1 MVTQLS
7 IGYSGIWRHETGLLK
22 GCMTEPVYVE
32 LHARSAFSFLESG
45 SLPEALATTAAELNL
60 PGIALLDRDGFY
72 GSARFHMAAQK
83 TGIRAHV
90 GTELS
95 VTSESGTINYP
106 LLCESQLGYQ
116 NLCRLIT
123 RTKLR
128 VPKHS
133 DSSARFT
140 ELEEHAAGLVCL
152 TGDERGPLAY
162 ALRGGG
168 MEAGRELLATLKGIF
183 DPGSVYVELQRHFQ
197 RDQEHRNQCA
207 IGLARELKL
216 PVLATNGVIYATA
229 ADHEVLDVFTCIK
242 NKQQLATGGR
252 ILCPN
257 SERYI
262 RTPALMAQIFA
273 DIPEA
278 IKNTVELSS
287 RLQFTLKD
295 LGYQFPKYPVPPGE
309 TMDSFLYA
317 RTWEGA
323 RKRYQPITNRV
334 TSQLDRELKL
344 IEHLGL
350 AGYFLIVWDIVRY
363 CNQNG
368 ILVQGRGSA
377 ANSAVCYS
385 LGLTAVDPI
394 GMDLLF
400 ERFLS
405 EERGEWPD
413 IDLDLPSGDGR
424 EKAIQYVYQRY
435 GQLGAAMT
443 ANVIT
448 YRGRLAAREV
458 GKVFGFDTETLDRLS
473 ALVGN
478 FEWRG
483 PNDTFDR
490 HFATAGLDLNQKRIA
505 KYLDL
510 CLRLQDMP
518 RHLSQHSGGMVIC
531 QGQLDSVVPLE
542 PATMPN
548 RVVVQWDKDDCADLG
563 IVKVDLLGLG
573 MMAVLKDS
581 IGLIREHYDE
591 EVDLAHLPQDAPDI
605 YGVIREA
612 DTIGMFQI
620 ESRAQ
625 MASLPRNNPEKFY
638 DLVTQVALIRPGPI
652 TGAMTAPYLKRR
664 QKKELVTYP
673 HPSLKSVLERTLG
686 VPLFQ
691 EQLLRMSMICANFTG
706 GEAEELRRALGHK
719 RSKKRMME
727 IEVRLRAG
735 MTQNGITPKAQDE
748 IVQFITSFALYGFPE
763 SHSASFALLAYASAF
778 LKVRYLAAFTAALLN
793 NQPMGFYAPATLVKD
808 AQRHGLKI
816 RPIDVKCS
824 NWDCSLEKLDGKI
837 VMRIGLR
844 YVRGLQQIT
853 AESLVQGR
861 QQRQFGSIAEL
872 VRRVPELSQ
881 GNLRM
886 LASIGALNN
895 IGEIGLHRRD
905 SLWQVEKAGKRVGK
919 LLEGIIDQDAASP
932 LAQMDTEERLV
943 SDYHG
948 TGLTTGPHPM
958 FYRRAEMRNL
968 NIKSAAELRA
978 MKHGRT
984 ATVAGAVITRQRP
997 GTASGLIFLTLEDET
1012 GYANVI
1018 VMPHVYEKY
1027 RQVVLEPRFVRVTG
1041 IVQNQDGI
1049 VHLRAEHV
1057 ESLAISAAQTAS
1069 HDFH

>member
-1 MVTQLS
+1 MQ
-7 IGYSGIWRHETGLLK
+7 
-22 GCMTEPVYVE
+22 YVE
-32 LHARSAFSFLESG
+32 LHSRSAFSFLQG
-45 SLPEALATTAAELNL
+45 ASLPEALALTATGLNI
-60 PGIALLDRDGFY
+60 PAMALLDRDGFY
-72 GSARFHMAAQK
+72 GSARFHMAAKK
-83 TGIRAHV
+83 TGISAHV

-95 VTSESGTINYP
+95 ISGDTGTVNYP
-106 LLCESQLGYQ
+106 VLCESQAGYQ

-123 RTKLR
+123 RSKLR
-128 VPKHS
+128 VPKHAA
-133 DSSARFT
+133 SSAQFC
-140 ELEEHAAGLVCL
+140 ELEEHAAGLICL
-152 TGDERGPLAY
+152 TGDEQGPFAH
-162 ALRGGG
+162 ALRTGG
-168 MEAGRELLATLKGIF
+168 MNAGRNLLAKLVSVFGHKN
-183 DPGSVYVELQRHFQ
+183 VYVELQRHFH
-197 RDQEHRNQCA
+197 REQEQRNQCA
-207 IGLARELKL
+207 ISLARELGL
-216 PVLATNGVIYATA
+216 PLLATNGVCYATA
-229 ADHEVLDVFTCIK
+229 PDREVLDVFTCIK
-242 NKQQLATGGR
+242 NKRQLATGGQL
-252 ILCPN
+252 LCAN
-257 SERYI
+257 AERHI
-262 RTPALMAQIFA
+262 RTPAQMARLFA

-278 IKNTVELSS
+278 ITNTVELSS

-295 LGYQFPKYPVPPGE
+295 LGYKFPNYPVPSGK
-309 TMDSFLYA
+309 TMNSFLYA

-323 RKRYQPITNRV
+323 RKRYQPITDKV
-334 TSQLDRELKL
+334 QIQLDRELKL
-344 IEHLGL
+344 IAKLGL

-385 LGLTAVDPI
+385 LGITAVDPI

-413 IDLDLPSGDGR
+413 IDLDLPSGDDR

-458 GKVFGFDTETLDRLS
+458 GKVFGFDTETLNRVS

-483 PNDTFDR
+483 PNDTLDR
-490 HFATAGLDLNQKRIA
+490 HFTTAGFDLTQKRIS

-510 CLRLQDMP
+510 CLRLQDIP

-542 PATMPN
+542 PATMPG

-581 IGLIREHYDE
+581 INLIRDHYHE
-591 EVDLAHLPQDAPDI
+591 EVDLAHLPADSPDI

-673 HPSLKSVLERTLG
+673 HPSLEPVLKRTLG

-727 IEVRLRAG
+727 IEIRLRNG

-763 SHSASFALLAYASAF
+763 SHSASFALIAYASAF

-793 NQPMGFYAPATLVKD
+793 NQPMGFYSPATLVKD
-808 AQRHGLKI
+808 AQRHGLKVK
-816 RPIDVKCS
+816 PVDVTRS
-824 NWDCSLEKLDGKI
+824 HWDCSLEELDGKI
-837 VMRIGLR
+837 EMRLGLR
-844 YVRGLQQIT
+844 YVRGLQQI
-853 AESLVQGR
+853 AGEALAQAR
-861 QQRQFGSIAEL
+861 LKRPFASIEEL
-872 VRRVPELSQ
+872 ARRVPELSP

-886 LASIGALNN
+886 LAQIGAMNT
-895 IGEIGLHRRD
+895 IGGIGLHRRD
-905 SLWQVEKAGKRVGK
+905 ALWQVEKASQRVGS
-919 LLEGIIDQDAASP
+919 LLEGVIEKDTASP
-932 LAQMDTEERLV
+932 LAQMETEERLV

-958 FYRRAEMRNL
+958 FYRRTEMRRL

-978 MKHGRT
+978 MPNGKR
-984 ATVAGAVITRQRP
+984 AIVAGAVITRQRP
-997 GTASGLIFLTLEDET
+997 GTASGLIFLTMEDET

-1018 VMPHVYEKY
+1018 VMPHIYEKY
-1027 RQVVLEPRFVRVTG
+1027 RQAVLEPRFVRVSGT
-1041 IVQNQDGI
+1041 VQNQDGI
-1049 VHLRAEHV
+1049 VHLKAEHV
-1057 ESLAISAAQTAS
+1057 EALVVSAASMSS

>member
-1 MVTQLS
+1 MQ
-7 IGYSGIWRHETGLLK
+7 
-22 GCMTEPVYVE
+22 YVE
-32 LHARSAFSFLESG
+32 LHARSAFSFLEGG
-45 SLPEALATTAAELNL
+45 SLPEALAMTAAGVGF
-60 PGIALLDRDGFY
+60 PGMALLDRNGFY
-72 GSARFHMAAQK
+72 GSARFHMAAGK
-83 TGIRAHV
+83 CGIRAYV

-95 VTSESGTINYP
+95 IKDETCTVNYP
-106 LLCESQLGYQ
+106 LLCESQIGYQ

-128 VPKHS
+128 VPKHAE
-133 DSSARFT
+133 SSAHLD
-140 ELEEHAAGLVCL
+140 ELEQHAAGLVCL
-152 TGDERGPLAY
+152 TGDENGPLAH
-162 ALRGGG
+162 ALRAGG
-168 MEAGRELLATLKGIF
+168 MDAGRELLKNLRTIF
-183 DPGSVYVELQRHFQ
+183 GAGNLYVELQRHFQ
-197 RDQEHRNQCA
+197 REQEQRNQCA
-207 IGLARELKL
+207 IELARELGL
-216 PVLATNGVIYATA
+216 PVVATNGVSYAIP
-229 ADHEVLDVFTCIK
+229 ADREILDVFTCIK
-242 NKQQLATGGR
+242 NKRELATGGR
-252 ILCPN
+252 LLCQN

-262 RTPALMAQIFA
+262 RTPEQMARIFA

-278 IKNTVELSS
+278 ISNTVELSS

-295 LGYQFPKYPVPPGE
+295 LGYKFPNYPVPTDE

-323 RKRYQPITNRV
+323 RNRYQPITDRV
-334 TSQLDRELKL
+334 RSQLDRELKL
-344 IEHLGL
+344 IAHLGL
-350 AGYFLIVWDIVRY
+350 AGYFLIVWDIIRF

-385 LGLTAVDPI
+385 LGITAVDPI

-413 IDLDLPSGDGR
+413 IDLDLPSGDDR

-458 GKVFGFDTETLDRLS
+458 GKVFGFDTETLNRLS
-473 ALVGN
+473 TMVGN

-490 HFATAGLDLNQKRIA
+490 HFTTADLDLTQKRIA

-510 CLRLQDMP
+510 CVRLQDMP

-581 IGLIREHYDE
+581 IGLIRDHYGE
-591 EVDLAHLPQDAPDI
+591 EVDLAHLPADCPDI

-625 MASLPRNNPEKFY
+625 MASLPRNHPEKFY

-664 QKKELVTYP
+664 QNKELVTYP
-673 HPSLKSVLERTLG
+673 HPSLEPVLKRTLG

-719 RSKKRMME
+719 RSQKRMVE

-735 MTQNGITPKAQDE
+735 MTQNGIAPKAQDE

-763 SHSASFALLAYASAF
+763 SHSASFALIAYASAF

-793 NQPMGFYAPATLVKD
+793 NQPMGFYSAATLVKD
-808 AQRHGLKI
+808 AQRHGLKV
-816 RPIDVKCS
+816 RPIDVTRS
-824 NWDCSLEKLDGKI
+824 NWDCSLEEAEGKI
-837 VMRIGLR
+837 ALRIGLR

-853 AESLVQGR
+853 AECLVQAR
-861 QQRQFGSIAEL
+861 QKRQFGSIEEL
-872 VRRVPELSQ
+872 ARRVPELSRA
-881 GNLRM
+881 NLRM
-886 LASIGALNN
+886 LAQIGALNN
-895 IGEIGLHRRD
+895 ISADTKLHRRD
-905 SLWQVEKAGKRVGK
+905 ALWQVEKAAQRVGK
-919 LLEGIIDQDAASP
+919 LLEGVIEQDSASP
-932 LAQMDTEERLV
+932 LKQMEVEERLV

-958 FYRRAEMRNL
+958 FYRRAEMHRL
-968 NIKSAAELRA
+968 NIKSAAEMKA
-978 MKHGRT
+978 MAHGKR

-1018 VMPHVYEKY
+1018 VMPHVYEEY
-1027 RQVVLEPRFVRVTG
+1027 RQAVLEPKFIRVSGT
-1041 IVQNQDGI
+1041 VQNQDGI
-1049 VHLRAEHV
+1049 VHLKAEHV
-1057 ESLAISAAQTAS
+1057 EALSVSAAPMAS

>member
-1 MVTQLS
+1 MQ
-7 IGYSGIWRHETGLLK
+7 
-22 GCMTEPVYVE
+22 YVE
-32 LHARSAFSFLESG
+32 LHARSAFSFLKGG
-45 SLPEALATTAAELNL
+45 SLPEALAITAAGLNL
-60 PGIALLDRDGFY
+60 PGMALLDCNGFY
-72 GSARFHMAAQK
+72 GSARFHMAAK
-83 TGIRAHV
+83 NTGIRAHV

-95 VTSESGTINYP
+95 VTDKLRIANYP
-106 LLCESQLGYQ
+106 LLCESQTGYQ

-128 VPKHS
+128 VPKHT
-133 DSSARFT
+133 DTSAAFD
-140 ELEEHAAGLVCL
+140 ELEEHAGGLICL
-152 TGDERGPLAY
+152 TGDEHGPLAD
-162 ALRGGG
+162 ALRNGGI
-168 MEAGRELLATLKGIF
+168 EAGRKLLNRLKGMF
-183 DPGSVYVELQRHFQ
+183 GAGNVYVELQRHFQ
-197 RDQEHRNQCA
+197 REQEQRNQCA
-207 IGLARELKL
+207 IQVARELNL
-216 PVLATNGVIYATA
+216 PVLATNGVSYATPG
-229 ADHEVLDVFTCIK
+229 ECEILDVFTCIK
-242 NKQQLATGGR
+242 NKRQLATGGR
-252 ILCPN
+252 LLCQN
-257 SERYI
+257 SERHI
-262 RTPALMAQIFA
+262 RTPEQMAHLFA
-273 DIPEA
+273 DTPEA
-278 IKNTVELSS
+278 ISNTVELSS

-295 LGYQFPKYPVPPGE
+295 LGYKFPSYPVPLGE

-323 RKRYQPITNRV
+323 RHRYQPVTDRA

-344 IEHLGL
+344 IEKLGL

-385 LGLTAVDPI
+385 LGVTAVDPI

-413 IDLDLPSGDGR
+413 IDLDLPSGDDR

-443 ANVIT
+443 ANICT
-448 YRGRLAAREV
+448 YRGRSAARDV
-458 GKVFGFDTETLDRLS
+458 GKVFGFDSETLNKLS

-478 FEWRG
+478 FEWHG

-490 HFATAGLDLNQKRIA
+490 HITTAGLDLTDKGIA

-510 CLRLQDMP
+510 CLRLQDIP

-542 PATMPN
+542 PATMPG

-581 IGLIREHYDE
+581 INLIRDHYHE
-591 EVDLAHLPQDAPDI
+591 EIDLAHLPADSPDI

-673 HPSLKSVLERTLG
+673 HPSLEPVLKRTLG

-727 IEVRLRAG
+727 IEVRLRDG
-735 MTQNGITPKAQDE
+735 MTKNGITPKAQDE

-763 SHSASFALLAYASAF
+763 SHSASFALIAYASAF

-793 NQPMGFYAPATLVKD
+793 NQPMGFYSPATLVKD

-816 RPIDVKCS
+816 KPIDVTCS
-824 NWDCSLEKLDGKI
+824 NWDCLPEKLNGKI
-837 VMRIGLR
+837 VMRLGLR
-844 YVRGLQQIT
+844 YVRGLQQI
-853 AESLVQGR
+853 AGEALVQTR
-861 QQRQFGSIAEL
+861 KRRQFGSIEEL
-872 VRRVPELSQ
+872 ALRVPELSR
-881 GNLRM
+881 GNMRM
-886 LASIGALNN
+886 LAQIGALNA
-895 IGEIGLHRRD
+895 IGGIGLHRRD
-905 SLWQVEKAGKRVGK
+905 ALWQVEKACQRVGS
-919 LLEGIIDQDAASP
+919 LLEGITENDTASP
-932 LAQMDTEERLV
+932 LTQMDKEERLV

-958 FYRRAEMRNL
+958 FYRRAEMRSL

-978 MKHGRT
+978 MPNGES
-984 ATVAGAVITRQRP
+984 AIVAGAVITRQRP
-997 GTASGLIFLTLEDET
+997 GTASGLIFLTMEDET

-1018 VMPHVYEKY
+1018 VMPHIYEKY
-1027 RQVVLEPRFVRVTG
+1027 RQAVLEPRFVRVSG
-1041 IVQNQDGI
+1041 RVQNQDGI
-1049 VHLRAEHV
+1049 VHLKAEHV
-1057 ESLAISAAQTAS
+1057 EALVVSAAQLAS